1 MKLNQHTCMRITMPQ
16 SKSEQEIWQH
26 KRIFHCIDLIYIYF
40 QSHIRSFARC
50 VLRIAREREIRKG
63 KG

>member
-1 MKLNQHTCMRITMPQ
+1 MATQKNFSLHR
-16 SKSEQEIWQH
+16 
-26 KRIFHCIDLIYIYF
+26 FDIYF
-40 QSHIRSFARC
+40 QSHIPSFARC